1 MNKELSKNKK
11 RRRWKNYS
19 YAVFDRMTEEEYAV
33 YISKMT
39 EQMEFIESLEQAE
52 TEESYES
59 QYNTEKLFCNDETDW
74 YYPDDD

>member
-1 MNKELSKNKK
+1 
-11 RRRWKNYS
+11 
-19 YAVFDRMTEEEYAV
+19 
-33 YISKMT
+33 
-39 EQMEFIESLEQAE
+39 MEFIESLEQAE